1 MKWQDPLEKISS
13 SSHKKELAFFF
24 FVIIGKPTKETWKVE
39 LIESKE

>member
-13 SSHKKELAFFF
+13 SSHKKELAIF